1 MHLSYKEQ
9 GLLLLTLSCWFCTI
23 LSCQPGQL
31 CQWTSWHPWAACN
44 TTCGSG
50 VQSRWR
56 GVCCDDQSNLDFL
69 GCIAHCNLS
78 RTQYREYQTCND
90 VSMCT
95 LDKRHT
101 FLSGGAVA
109 GIVTGVIGIVV
120 GALLLIVF
128 IKRWKRKQNR
138 RIRLVATVQGDTLS
152 PRKKDERGVC
162 Q

>member
-9 GLLLLTLSCWFCTI
+9 VLLLLILSCWFCTI
-23 LSCQPGQL
+23 LTCQPDQL

-69 GCIAHCNLS
+69 GCIVHCNLS
-78 RTQYREYQTCND
+78 RTQYREYQTCHD

-95 LDKRHT
+95 LAKRHT
-101 FLSGGAVA
+101 FLSGKTFVSFFFCSFS
-109 GIVTGVIGIVV
+109 
-120 GALLLIVF
+120 LL
-128 IKRWKRKQNR
+128 
-138 RIRLVATVQGDTLS
+138 S
-152 PRKKDERGVC
+152 C
-162 Q
+162 S

>member
-9 GLLLLTLSCWFCTI
+9 VLLLLTLSCWFCTI
-23 LSCQPGQL
+23 LTCQPGQL

-69 GCIAHCNLS
+69 GCIVHCNLS
-78 RTQYREYQTCND
+78 RTEYREYQTCND

-95 LDKRHT
+95 LAKRHT
-101 FLSGGAVA
+101 FLSGKTFVSFSF
-109 GIVTGVIGIVV
+109 VSFS
-120 GALLLIVF
+120 LL
-128 IKRWKRKQNR
+128 
-138 RIRLVATVQGDTLS
+138 S
-152 PRKKDERGVC
+152 C
-162 Q
+162 S